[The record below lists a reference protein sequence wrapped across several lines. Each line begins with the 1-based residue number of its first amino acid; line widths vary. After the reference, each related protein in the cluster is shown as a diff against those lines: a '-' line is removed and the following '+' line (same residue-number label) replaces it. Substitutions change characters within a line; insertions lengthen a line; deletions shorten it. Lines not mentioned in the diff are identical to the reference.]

1 LPNQGQRTHDY
12 FPFGDFAM
20 VPANLPENLAGFA
33 AFAGLDW
40 ADQKHDVCLQ
50 ASDEARG
57 TAFVLD
63 HTPEA
68 IDAWATKLRE
78 QFGGRPVA
86 ICLESHRGALM
97 AALLK
102 YEFLTIF
109 PLPPKQ
115 LARYREAMSSGGA
128 KDDPTD
134 AALLLD
140 YLLRHG
146 DKLRAWKPDDSTTRE
161 LALLVEMRR
170 KAVALR
176 TQLTNQLTQVLK
188 GYFPQALTLVGE
200 LYTTVACDFL
210 LAWPTLESLQK
221 MRIDKI
227 RAFYYA
233 HHCRGD
239 LVEKRLKAIP
249 DAVPLTTDE
258 AIMRSSVLEAQLLA
272 KQLRALTPSID
283 EFEKRIDAL
292 MKEHP
297 DGSFFK
303 ALPGAGAALAPRLL
317 AAFGTDRKRFAT
329 AAEVQDYSGIA
340 PVTKRS
346 GKSTIVHRRYACPK
360 FIRQTFHEFSDHSRK
375 SSAWAMAYYQSQRT
389 HGKKHHA
396 AIRALAFKWIRIL
409 FRCWQNRIP
418 YNEQQYQAALK
429 KRQSPL
435 AICLNPT
442 EIPLGNTCS

>member
-1 LPNQGQRTHDY
+1 
-12 FPFGDFAM
+12 M
-20 VPANLPENLAGFA
+20 IPANLPENLTGFA
-33 AFAGLDW
+33 AFIGLDW
-40 ADQKHDVCLQ
+40 ADQKHDVCLL
-50 ASDEARG
+50 AMGADRTEV
-57 TAFVLD
+57 FVLE

-68 IDAWATKLRE
+68 IDAWVAKLRE
-78 QFGGRPVA
+78 RFGGRPVA

-146 DKLRAWKPDDSTTRE
+146 DKLRAWKPDDPPTRE

-176 TQLTNQLTQVLK
+176 TQLTNRLTQVLK
-188 GYFPQALTLVGE
+188 GYFPQALALVGE
-200 LYTTVACDFL
+200 LHTSLACDFL
-210 LAWPTLESLQK
+210 LKWPTLETLQK
-221 MRIDKI
+221 TRIDKI

-249 DAVPLTTDE
+249 PAVPLTTDE
-258 AIMRSSVLEAQLLA
+258 AIVRSSVLETQLLA

-283 EFEKRIDAL
+283 EFEKRIEAL

-303 ALPGAGAALAPRLL
+303 ALPGAGAVLAPRLL
-317 AAFGTDRKRFAT
+317 AAFGTDRGRFAT
-329 AAEVQDYSGIA
+329 AAEVQDSSGIA

-346 GKSTIVHRRYACPK
+346 GKSKVVHRRYACAK
-360 FIRQTFHEFSDHSRK
+360 FLRQTFHEFSDHSRK
-375 SSAWAMAYYQSQRT
+375 SSAWAKAYYQSQRAN
-389 HGKKHHA
+389 GKKHHA
-396 AIRALAFKWIRIL
+396 ALRALAFKWIRIL
-409 FRCWQNRIP
+409 FRCWQNRTP
-418 YNEQQYQAALK
+418 YNEEHYHAALEQ
-429 KRQSPL
+429 RQSPL
-435 AICLNPT
+435 LKYLNPP
-442 EIPLGNTCS
+442 EIPRGNTCS